1 MRGIEDT
8 AFTGVV
14 SISTTLGRYFVKG
27 DLSLTSIAGSGRRM
41 VFSVEGGPTEVKC
54 LVFMGSS
61 FRRRRKDVCGGLQL
75 RGATEWMNPE
85 HLFSSG
91 VVSVADRAPRT
102 DQQPAPPSGPNPVG
116 SHPVSRGGRAP
127 FDRGDPLRAVR
138 PKFLSASAT
147 CRISFERTVRAKGAS
162 LSRRRPMTR
171 WRECSR
177 TAAKAL
183 RRRLTEPG
191 VMCYK
196 SPGGC

>member
-91 VVSVADRAPRT
+91 VVSVADRAPART
-102 DQQPAPPSGPNPVG
+102 SSRPRHPAPTRSGLTRCHAAAARRSIG
-116 SHPVSRGGRAP
+116 
-127 FDRGDPLRAVR
+127 
-138 PKFLSASAT
+138 AT
-147 CRISFERTVRAKGAS
+147 
-162 LSRRRPMTR
+162 L
-171 WRECSR
+171 
-177 TAAKAL
+177 
-183 RRRLTEPG
+183 
-191 VMCYK
+191 
-196 SPGGC
+196 

>member
-1 MRGIEDT
+1 
-8 AFTGVV
+8 
-14 SISTTLGRYFVKG
+14 
-27 DLSLTSIAGSGRRM
+27 M

-54 LVFMGSS
+54 LFFMGSS

-127 FDRGDPLRAVR
+127 FDRGDPPSEGGEAEVPQRIGDLQDIVRTNRAGQGRFAEPPAADHPVARMQPHRRQGVGLRNQA
-138 PKFLSASAT
+138 
-147 CRISFERTVRAKGAS
+147 
-162 LSRRRPMTR
+162 
-171 WRECSR
+171 
-177 TAAKAL
+177 
-183 RRRLTEPG
+183 
-191 VMCYK
+191 
-196 SPGGC
+196 

>member
-41 VFSVEGGPTEVKC
+41 VFSVEGGTTEVNC

-61 FRRRRKDVCGGLQL
+61 FRRRPGCAWGAFSCAAQL
-75 RGATEWMNPE
+75 NGMNPE

-91 VVSVADRAPRT
+91 VVVSVADRAPRT
-102 DQQPAPPSGPNPVG
+102 DQQPAPPSGPSPVG

-127 FDRGDPLRAVR
+127 FDRGDPLRAVM
-138 PKFLSASAT
+138 PKFLSATLNFSSA
-147 CRISFERTVRAKGAS
+147 
-162 LSRRRPMTR
+162 
-171 WRECSR
+171 WR
-177 TAAKAL
+177 L
-183 RRRLTEPG
+183 R
-191 VMCYK
+191 
-196 SPGGC
+196 

>member
-147 CRISFERTVRAKGAS
+147 CRISFERTVRAK
-162 LSRRRPMTR
+162 
-171 WRECSR
+171 
-177 TAAKAL
+177 AL
-183 RRRLTEPG
+183 R
-191 VMCYK
+191 
-196 SPGGC
+196 